1 MNIVNIFACKIL
13 CGASSAAAAA
23 ELTVSVGH
31 GCAHFVTFAE
41 PRGSTR
47 IGEYYYYLRVVSS
60 TDRESFPAPAPAPP
74 HAPSQRRRGPTSS
87 AAIVTYRV
95 Q

>member
-13 CGASSAAAAA
+13 CGASSAAA

-31 GCAHFVTFAE
+31 GYAHFVTFAE

-60 TDRESFPAPAPAPP
+60 TDRESFPAPPP
-74 HAPSQRRRGPTSS
+74 HASSQRRRGPASS
-87 AAIVTYRV
+87 AAIVT
-95 Q
+95 

>member
-13 CGASSAAAAA
+13 CGASSAAAAAA

-47 IGEYYYYLRVVSS
+47 IGEYYYYYLRVVSS
-60 TDRESFPAPAPAPP
+60 TDRESFPAPAP
-74 HAPSQRRRGPTSS
+74 PSTSCLIPEEARPSYSS
-87 AAIVTYRV
+87 AAIVT
-95 Q
+95 